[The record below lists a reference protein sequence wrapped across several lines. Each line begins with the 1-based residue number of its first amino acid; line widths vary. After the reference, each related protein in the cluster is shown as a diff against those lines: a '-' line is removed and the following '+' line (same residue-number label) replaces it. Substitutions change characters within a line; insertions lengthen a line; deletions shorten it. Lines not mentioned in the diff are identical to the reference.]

1 MLVAGESWRRQL
13 MQCYQM
19 DVGGLPDMELHHAPQ
34 ISETELNES
43 PMLIGVGLQRSNW
56 TFR

>member
-1 MLVAGESWRRQL
+1 MSKTGESWRRQL

-19 DVGGLPDMELHHAPQ
+19 AAGLPDMELHHAPQ

>member
-19 DVGGLPDMELHHAPQ
+19 DVGGLPDMELHQ